1 MPNFPVKKIAILI
14 NPQGSSGVPGGIC
27 VVVTKLLQG
36 LDSRNFEL
44 DLVVQS
50 AEAVRL
56 FPEIPSQVRII
67 NLNTQF
73 QVRFKSAIKII
84 SPLSKYLKKEKPDVL
99 ICHLTLVNYL
109 TVIARFFTKYPTHL
123 ILVEHFPFLEL
134 QKQLATNKKGFI
146 KAPLQFMQRWL
157 YLQAD
162 AIVAVSQG
170 VAKSFEVGLGLSP
183 GSVKVI
189 YNPVVDKKLLHK
201 AETPLENS
209 WFAENQPPVILTV
222 GRLLPPKDFS
232 TLIQAFAQLRK
243 KRPLRLLILGEG
255 DLRPKLESLIAK
267 LGIDKDV
274 SLPGYT
280 SNPYSYMAKSAVFVL
295 SSNFEGLP
303 TVMIEALACNCQVVA
318 TNCPYGPKEILAD
331 GEFGRLIPVGDVSA
345 LAKAMELA
353 LDKPLSIEKLKQR
366 SGNFTVESSVDSYLK
381 LLV

>member
-36 LDSRNFEL
+36 LNYRNFEL
-44 DLVVQS
+44 DLIVQS
-50 AEAVRL
+50 AEAAKL
-56 FPEIPSQVRII
+56 FPGIPSQVRII

-73 QVRFKSAIKII
+73 QVRFKSAVIII
-84 SPLSKYLKKEKPDVL
+84 SPLSKYLKKEKPDAL

-109 TVIARFFTKYPTHL
+109 TVIARLLTRSLTHL

-134 QKQLATNKKGFI
+134 QKQLAARQKSFI
-146 KAPLQFMQRWL
+146 KVPFLYIQRWL
-157 YLQAD
+157 YLQAN

-170 VAKSFEVGLGLSP
+170 VAKSFEAGLGLSP

-189 YNPVVDKKLLHK
+189 YNPVVDRNLLHK
-201 AETPLENS
+201 AKTPLENY
-209 WFAENQPPVILTV
+209 WFSENQPPVILTV

-232 TLIQAFAQLRK
+232 TLIQAFAKLRK

-255 DLRPKLESLIAK
+255 DLRPKLESLITK

-318 TNCPYGPKEILAD
+318 TDCPYGPKEILAN
-331 GEFGRLIPVGDVSA
+331 GEFGRLVPVGDVSA
-345 LAKAMELA
+345 LALAIELA
-353 LDKPLSIEKLKQR
+353 LDKPLSLEKIKQR
-366 SGNFTVESSVDSYLK
+366 SENFTVESSVDSYLK
-381 LLV
+381 LFV